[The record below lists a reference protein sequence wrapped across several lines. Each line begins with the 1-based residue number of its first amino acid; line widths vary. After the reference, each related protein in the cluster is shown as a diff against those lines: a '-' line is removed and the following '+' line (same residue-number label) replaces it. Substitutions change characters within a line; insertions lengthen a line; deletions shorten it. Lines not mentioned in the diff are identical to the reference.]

1 MEIDKFNFVLELAK
15 KQLESVK
22 SSTDKDANQ
31 VALGLFGNES
41 FVEVL
46 EQVGGKD
53 FRFHTKH
60 GWATDDKPA
69 LIFDIVRII
78 GIIENTIDENSN

>member
-1 MEIDKFNFVLELAK
+1 MKN
-15 KQLESVK
+15 
-22 SSTDKDANQ
+22 STDKDANQ

-46 EQVGGKD
+46 VQVSNID
-53 FRFHTKH
+53 FMFHTKQ

-69 LIFDIVRII
+69 LIFDLERII
-78 GIIENTIDENSN
+78 SLIEEKINTKK